1 MKSTL
6 TIFIFY
12 LFLFNFS
19 LAAQVEIDWLELTE
33 EPGEDG
39 TFELF
44 ASNSGHCPLTVVLDF
59 DKLKNVKVKQ
69 NLPVRSVVPNGGERV
84 LLATLIPQKNKSTE
98 YNVKLAYFLGNTI
111 KTKHDDDYIY
121 LLPFEKG
128 KKSVIGQ
135 GYNGKFSHTGIN
147 AIDFDMKEGT
157 KVCASRAGVVVA
169 IKEDSDEGCKS
180 SRCKSLANYVLI
192 YHDDGTFAS
201 YVHLKK
207 DGALVDAGEKVK
219 AGQVIGL
226 SGNTGWSSGPH
237 LHFEVYIPREGDNV
251 GVKTKF
257 WIEDEKAGHLQ
268 EKKSYT
274 AIHP

>member
-128 KKSVIGQ
+128 KK
-135 GYNGKFSHTGIN
+135 
-147 AIDFDMKEGT
+147 
-157 KVCASRAGVVVA
+157 
-169 IKEDSDEGCKS
+169 
-180 SRCKSLANYVLI
+180 
-192 YHDDGTFAS
+192 
-201 YVHLKK
+201 
-207 DGALVDAGEKVK
+207 
-219 AGQVIGL
+219 
-226 SGNTGWSSGPH
+226 
-237 LHFEVYIPREGDNV
+237 
-251 GVKTKF
+251 
-257 WIEDEKAGHLQ
+257 
-268 EKKSYT
+268 
-274 AIHP
+274 